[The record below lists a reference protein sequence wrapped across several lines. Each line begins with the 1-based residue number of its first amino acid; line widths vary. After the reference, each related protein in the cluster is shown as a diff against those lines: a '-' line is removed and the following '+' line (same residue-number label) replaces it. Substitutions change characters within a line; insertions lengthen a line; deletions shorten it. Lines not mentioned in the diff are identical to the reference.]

1 MSFNELWTEILVQ
14 ENKREIETLLENS
27 VKANMEV
34 GNFVVDALTLG
45 VSSYNKV
52 EQGLFV
58 SALVPPSPE
67 SGPELSV
74 HLQRRTSPFGQ

>member
-45 VSSYNKV
+45 VSSYNKI

-67 SGPELSV
+67 SEPQLSV